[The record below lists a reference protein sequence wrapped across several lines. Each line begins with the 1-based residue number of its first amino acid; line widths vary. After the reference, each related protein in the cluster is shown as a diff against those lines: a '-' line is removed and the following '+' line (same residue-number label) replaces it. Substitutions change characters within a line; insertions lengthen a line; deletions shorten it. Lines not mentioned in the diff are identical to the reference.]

1 LEQVPDKL
9 ELDKL
14 ELASNMLELLVLDT
28 TAWSKLGSNSR
39 SEQSGQNNELDKR
52 KFYQTGER
60 ES

>member
-28 TAWSKLGSNSR
+28 TAWSKLEAR
-39 SEQSGQNNELDKR
+39 QQ
-52 KFYQTGER
+52 
-60 ES
+60 